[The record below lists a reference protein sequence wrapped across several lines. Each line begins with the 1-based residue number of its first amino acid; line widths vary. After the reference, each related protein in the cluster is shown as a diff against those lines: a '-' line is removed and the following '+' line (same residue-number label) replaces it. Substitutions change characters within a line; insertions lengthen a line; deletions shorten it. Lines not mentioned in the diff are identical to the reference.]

1 MTLPVVSKPNRKLG
15 ASPCRKKNS
24 KLEGLIAVFLGLLDF
39 GAKRHNTVL
48 VGPKTRLS
56 YERAFAVLKPLTEMP
71 LIKLDRAFIFNL
83 RDTKILP
90 KYGTWLAN
98 YTVTVLTIALRF
110 AEDRG
115 WLTDNPL
122 AQKIKK
128 IRVARKPN

>member
-1 MTLPVVSKPNRKLG
+1 
-15 ASPCRKKNS
+15 
-24 KLEGLIAVFLGLLDF
+24 
-39 GAKRHNTVL
+39 
-48 VGPKTRLS
+48 
-56 YERAFAVLKPLTEMP
+56 
-71 LIKLDRAFIFNL
+71 
-83 RDTKILP
+83 LP

-98 YTVTVLTIALRF
+98 YMVTVLTIALRF